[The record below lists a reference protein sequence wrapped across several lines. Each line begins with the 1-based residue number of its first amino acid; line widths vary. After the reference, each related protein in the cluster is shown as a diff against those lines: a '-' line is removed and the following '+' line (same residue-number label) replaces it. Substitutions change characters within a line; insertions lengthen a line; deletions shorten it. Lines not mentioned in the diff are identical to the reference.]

1 MPLQL
6 PLGPFFFSIHL
17 LHFVCLPRV
26 GGKKIRNMVG
36 VHEKLVYVNFKKKM
50 RYESI
55 SSYFICIRSNANPHT
70 LNYTYTGFV

>member
-1 MPLQL
+1 
-6 PLGPFFFSIHL
+6 
-17 LHFVCLPRV
+17 
-26 GGKKIRNMVG
+26 MVG